1 MNLRES
7 MKHLYKTFR
16 NDHSEDFKETQAT
29 LLQLKNETASRTDKI
44 IMKECITTL
53 IELKQKCQQN
63 IQTEKQFHQTIAARN
78 AVATLSYSECKIL
91 LHILDE
97 LKENKEAILIASQ
110 IADKANITRSVTV
123 NTLRKLQSGK
133 IIEAKSLGSKGTFVK
148 IINLAIYKEAERLK
162 IIHRWKN

>member
-1 MNLRES
+1 MP
-7 MKHLYKTFR
+7 
-16 NDHSEDFKETQAT
+16 
-29 LLQLKNETASRTDKI
+29 
-44 IMKECITTL
+44 
-53 IELKQKCQQN
+53 
-63 IQTEKQFHQTIAARN
+63 TEHPNRKPVHQTIAARN
-78 AVATLSYSECKIL
+78 VVATLSYSECKIL

-133 IIEAKSLGSKGTFVK
+133 IIEAKPLGSKGTLVK

-162 IIHRWKN
+162 IIHRWKNNAN